1 MTSPLLTSTRLSSK
15 TTRTNLQNLPRLHA
29 VQYELMPDSQTLD
42 TLFSDSMH
50 ALWVAGGSLPAAK
63 RQVWMKQ
70 SRTTLTKMSRRSAAA
85 WFSNFPLEEAWV
97 SFNGADGNSMSVKF
111 DTTRTFLDSKVEN
124 DLKYRLGVQ
133 EYFLDRAAFRL
144 TFVFDAASARQTRAR
159 ELLLRLNYL
168 PVRLVPR
175 LVG

>member
-1 MTSPLLTSTRLSSK
+1 
-15 TTRTNLQNLPRLHA
+15 
-29 VQYELMPDSQTLD
+29 
-42 TLFSDSMH
+42 
-50 ALWVAGGSLPAAK
+50 
-63 RQVWMKQ
+63 
-70 SRTTLTKMSRRSAAA
+70 
-85 WFSNFPLEEAWV
+85 
-97 SFNGADGNSMSVKF
+97 MSVKF

-144 TFVFDAASARQTRAR
+144 TFVFNAASARQTRAR